1 MGHGHP
7 TRSLTGQPLPG
18 PRTSSRPPSCKKHS
32 VSTTSRG
39 IVIAGGGL
47 AAVRTAEQLRKSGYQ
62 GPVVVVS
69 DEQHLPYDRP
79 PLSKDV
85 LHDSGKGVGD
95 VIADVTLKPAEFY
108 SDNDIALLRGAAAG
122 SLDTAA
128 RTVTLA
134 DGMVLDYDELVIAT
148 GLVPK
153 RIPSFPDLA
162 GIRVLRSMDDAL
174 DLREHAASARRAVI
188 IGAGFIGCEVAASL
202 RKLGVDV
209 VLVEP
214 QPAPLAGVLG
224 QRIGELVARL
234 HRAEGVDVRTG
245 VGVAEVFGTGGQERS
260 DSGEEHG
267 GQERSDSGEEHGG
280 QERSDSGE
288 EHGGQERSDSGGE
301 HGGQERSDSGEENR
315 DHVAAVELTDGSVID
330 ADLVVVGV
338 GSRPATDWLV
348 GSGVSLDNGVLCD
361 EVGRTSEPHVWA
373 LGDVASW
380 RDAGGH
386 QVRVEHWSNVADQAR
401 VLVSA
406 MLGQDAPSVVV
417 VPYFWS
423 DQYDVKIQC
432 LGEPQAGDEVHVVE
446 DDGRKFLAYYERDG
460 VLTGV
465 VGGGMPGKVMKAR
478 AKIAAGAPISD
489 VLG

>member
-260 DSGEEHG
+260 DSGG
-267 GQERSDSGEEHGG
+267 
-280 QERSDSGE
+280 